1 MSALPGDDVSGSLE
15 PMNAPFAM
23 RDNAGAPVDGE
34 ALIVAPSLERRRLQS
49 YLALMLGDIA
59 GLVAGFGLAGY
70 LFTGRSGVH
79 GALMQVQL
87 ILPVFLTIALYN
99 GSYSVAALRD
109 SWIGIFRA
117 HAALLLS
124 VAAVV
129 FIAFFAKASSDFSRL
144 GFSSGTICSILL
156 LLWMRLQ
163 MRGFIVQRCGAN
175 PYNQLVVDDGGP
187 RVDIPGAIRISAS
200 AMGLRAN
207 LNDPHALDRFG
218 LVLRNIDRVIVSC
231 PAARRAD
238 WALMLKGANV
248 DGEVLDDEVARLGAQ
263 GARVSNGHGL
273 LLVSAGPLGLRD
285 RIIKRLLDASAAGLA
300 IFFLSP
306 LLIAVAVAI
315 KLQDRGPV
323 FFVQRRMGRG
333 NRFFN
338 MYKFRSMTVALGDKD
353 GNVSA
358 SKDDQRVTR
367 VGKFIRSTSIDELPQ
382 LFNVLLG
389 DMSLVGPRPHA
400 IGSQAGSKLFWEV
413 DLRYWQRHSLKP
425 GLSGLAQ
432 VRGFR
437 GATEKESDLVSRLQ
451 SDLEYLEGWTVL
463 RDMKIIFLT
472 LRVLVHDKAF

>member
-1 MSALPGDDVSGSLE
+1 
-15 PMNAPFAM
+15 MNAPFAM
-23 RDNAGAPVDGE
+23 RDSADAPAVGE
-34 ALIVAPSLERRRLQS
+34 DLIVAPSLERRRLQS
-49 YLALMLGDIA
+49 YLALMIGDIVA
-59 GLVAGFGLAGY
+59 LLAGFTLAGY
-70 LFTGRSGVH
+70 LFSGDQ
-79 GALMQVQL
+79 GLRYALMQGQM

-117 HAALLLS
+117 QAALLLS

-144 GFSSGTICSILL
+144 GFSGGTICALL
-156 LLWMRLQ
+156 VLFWMRLQ

-175 PYNQLVVDDGGP
+175 PYNQLVIDDGGP
-187 RVDIPGAIRISAS
+187 RVEIAGAIRISAA

-231 PAARRAD
+231 PAARRAE
-238 WALMLKGANV
+238 WAMMLKGANV

-263 GARVSNGHGL
+263 GARVEGGHGL

-285 RIIKRLLDASAAGLA
+285 RIIKRLLDGTAAGLA

-306 LLIAVAVAI
+306 LLIAVALAI

-338 MYKFRSMTVALGDKD
+338 MYKFRSMSVALSDKD

-358 SKDDQRVTR
+358 SKDDQRITR

-463 RDMKIIFLT
+463 RDIKIIFLT